1 MFSGRFHVVFA
12 STPRTKTAPIVQ
24 NVYDLHRSE
33 HPVVVKGTVVKKEDA
48 GGESPP
54 IVDARSSSSAPTLQ
68 VGGESPIDVR
78 LAQAGLSIKLY
89 IHQVPDLHA
98 FITGVEAIRTWL

>member
-1 MFSGRFHVVFA
+1 M
-12 STPRTKTAPIVQ
+12 
-24 NVYDLHRSE
+24 
-33 HPVVVKGTVVKKEDA
+33 VKGTVVKKEDA

-68 VGGESPIDVR
+68 MQAGGESPIDVR

-89 IHQVPDLHA
+89 MHQVPDLHA
-98 FITGVEAIRTWL
+98 LITGVEAIRTWL

>member
-1 MFSGRFHVVFA
+1 MLFLPARPGQ
-12 STPRTKTAPIVQ
+12 KTAPTVQ
-24 NVYDLHRSE
+24 NVYDLRSE

-54 IVDARSSSSAPTLQ
+54 IVAKSSSSAPTLQ
-68 VGGESPIDVR
+68 MQAGVEFPIDVR

-89 IHQVPDLHA
+89 MHQLPDLHA
-98 FITGVEAIRTWL
+98 LITGVEAIRTWL

>member
-1 MFSGRFHVVFA
+1 MLFLPARPGQ
-12 STPRTKTAPIVQ
+12 KTAPTVQ

-54 IVDARSSSSAPTLQ
+54 IVAKSSSSAPTLQ
-68 VGGESPIDVR
+68 MQAGVEFPIDVR

-98 FITGVEAIRTWL
+98 LITGVEAIRTRL

>member
-1 MFSGRFHVVFA
+1 MLFLPARPGQ
-12 STPRTKTAPIVQ
+12 KTAPTVQ

-54 IVDARSSSSAPTLQ
+54 IVNARSSSSALTLQ
-68 VGGESPIDVR
+68 MQDGGEFPIDVR

-98 FITGVEAIRTWL
+98 LITGVEAIRTRL